1 MNREHSEPRLS
12 TPVTSG
18 RKGVVASPTEEQH
31 QQHHLK
37 GLIHCASRETAF
49 VVKTSREKR
58 PSAVTSRSLSSGSSI
73 SESNSLLSTS
83 GTDSSSMAATDVP
96 SRASDA
102 EEEDDE
108 KSSGHTV
115 VTKREEVDTVF
126 QLAGGQDD
134 SVAPASTHEVSGHG
148 VLWLSESAK
157 ADAHVPLHPL
167 H

>member
-18 RKGVVASPTEEQH
+18 RKGVVTSPTEEQQ

-37 GLIHCASRETAF
+37 GVIEGASHEPAF
-49 VVKTSREKR
+49 GVKTSREKR

-73 SESNSLLSTS
+73 SESNSLLSSS

-96 SRASDA
+96 SRASD
-102 EEEDDE
+102 EEDDDE
-108 KSSGHTV
+108 KGSGHTV

-134 SVAPASTHEVSGHG
+134 SVSRHAASTHEVSSHGHG
-148 VLWLSESAK
+148 VHQLSESG
-157 ADAHVPLHPL
+157 
-167 H
+167 